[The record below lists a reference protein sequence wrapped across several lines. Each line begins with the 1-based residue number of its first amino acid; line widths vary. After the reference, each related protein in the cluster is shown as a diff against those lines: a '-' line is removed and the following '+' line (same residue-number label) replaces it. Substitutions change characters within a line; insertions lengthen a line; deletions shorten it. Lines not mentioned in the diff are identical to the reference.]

1 MFTAFANRLDTHA
14 PSRYLFLLAV
24 TLASILIIGYH
35 FGTFDQFAH
44 LPFLKKYADP
54 TLYPGDAFIEL
65 RLESYS
71 YFWLMF
77 VPALWAGVLE
87 PVMLMVHVAATYAT
101 YWLLWKLSKLLF
113 HSPPAALLGTLAF
126 VMPHIGFAG
135 FPVFEFSLLNRTFAL
150 PFALLAVYLYLRG
163 RAVPAF
169 LLAGLLFNLHVI
181 TVNFVMA
188 MFLTDLGLRLLAR
201 LRPGPARVRWAALA
215 GGELRT
221 LLFGLALF
229 LLGAAPVLAWRLA
242 SPARNAVVNPEW
254 FDVVARGS
262 LTNLFYILSPHLHIL
277 FATLSG
283 LGTLAMV
290 FIARRAAPARSAEHE
305 RSVLHFMIA
314 VMLVVSVQALTV
326 LVWPIDL
333 LNQLQVVRIGS
344 WSLIFGYLY
353 FAAYLVKRWQSA
365 GEVTRAD
372 NAVLTA
378 TYLAAFLPFQPVLV
392 WAIER
397 RLAPGRLRT
406 ALTASLS
413 VGLFTF
419 ALGIALQLGL
429 WSPGLY
435 PFGPDTAWEQIQ
447 VCARERT
454 PDDALFIT
462 PPEKWWLYGSDWRT
476 FSERATLATHS
487 ELLMIAL
494 APTHYDH
501 WKERFVRLAP
511 GAIERFNGNF
521 FENQQ
526 IVREAFYSLTPADL
540 LRIADDYAVDYIVL
554 QRLYTLDLP
563 ALDCG
568 NPEYT
573 LYRVR

>member
-1 MFTAFANRLDTHA
+1 MFTALANRLETHA
-14 PSRYLFLLAV
+14 PARHLFLLAV

-44 LPFLKKYADP
+44 IPFLKKYADP
-54 TLYPGDAFIEL
+54 TLYPGDAFSEL

-71 YFWLMF
+71 YFWLLF
-77 VPALWAGVLE
+77 VPALWMGVLE
-87 PVMLMVHVAATYAT
+87 PVMLAVHVAATYAT
-101 YWLLWKLSKLLF
+101 FWLLWKLSRLLF
-113 HSPPAALLGTLAF
+113 HSPAAALLSTLAF
-126 VMPHIGFAG
+126 VMPHVGFAG

-150 PFALLAVYLYLRG
+150 PFALLAVYLYLRR

-201 LRPGPARVRWAALA
+201 LRPGGTQQLLLA

-221 LLFGLALF
+221 LLLGLPLF

-242 SPARNAVVNPEW
+242 SPARNAAVNAEW

-283 LGTLAMV
+283 VGTLAMV
-290 FIARRAAPARSAEHE
+290 FIARRDAPARSAEHE

-314 VMLVVSVQALTV
+314 VMLVVAVQALTV

-353 FAAYLVKRWQSA
+353 FAAYLVKRWGNS
-365 GEVTRAD
+365 ESVTPAD
-372 NAVLTA
+372 NAILTA
-378 TYLAAFLPFQPVLV
+378 TYVAAFLPFQPVLV

-406 ALTASLS
+406 ALAALLSL
-413 VGLFTF
+413 GLFAF
-419 ALGIALQLGL
+419 ALSIALNLGL
-429 WSPGLY
+429 WGPGLH
-435 PFGPDTAWEQIQ
+435 PFGPNTAWEQIQ
-447 VCARERT
+447 ICARERT
-454 PDDALFIT
+454 PKDALFIT

-526 IVREAFYSLTPADL
+526 IVREAFYSLPPADL
-540 LRIADDYAVDYIVL
+540 LRVAADYDVDYIVL
-554 QRLYTLDLP
+554 QQPHTLHLP

-573 LYRVR
+573 LYQVR

>member
-1 MFTAFANRLDTHA
+1 MFTALANRLETHA
-14 PSRYLFLLAV
+14 PSRYLFLLVV
-24 TLASILIIGYH
+24 TLAGILVIGYH

-54 TLYPGDAFIEL
+54 ALYPGDAFIEL
-65 RLESYS
+65 RRESYS
-71 YFWLMF
+71 YFWLLF
-77 VPALWAGVLE
+77 VPALRAGVLE
-87 PVMLMVHVAATYAT
+87 PVMLAVHVAATYAT
-101 YWLLWKLSKLLF
+101 FWLLWKLSRLLF
-113 HSPPAALLGTLAF
+113 ASPEAALLSTLAF
-126 VMPHIGFAG
+126 VMPHIGFGG
-135 FPVFEFSLLNRTFAL
+135 FPVFEFSLLNRTFTL
-150 PFALLAVYLYLRG
+150 PFALWAVYLYLSG
-163 RAVPAF
+163 RPVPAF

-201 LRPGPARVRWAALA
+201 LRAGVTQRSLLA

-221 LLFGLALF
+221 LLFGLPLF
-229 LLGAAPVLAWRLA
+229 LLGAAPVLLWRLT
-242 SPARNAVVNPEW
+242 SPTRNAAVNPEW
-254 FDVVARGS
+254 FDVMARGS

-283 LGTLAMV
+283 VGTLAMV

-314 VMLVVSVQALTV
+314 VMLVVVVQAVTV

-353 FAAYLVKRWQSA
+353 FAAYLVRRWESR
-365 GEVTRAD
+365 ENVTRAD
-372 NAVLTA
+372 NVVLTA
-378 TYLAAFLPFQPVLV
+378 TYVATFLPFQPVLV

-397 RLAPGRLRT
+397 LLPHGRLRT
-406 ALTASLS
+406 ALTTLLSL
-413 VGLFTF
+413 GLFAF
-419 ALGIALQLGL
+419 ALTIALNLGL

-435 PFGPDTAWEQIQ
+435 PLGPDTAWEQIQ
-447 VCARERT
+447 LCARERT
-454 PDDALFIT
+454 PADALFIT

-494 APTHYDH
+494 VPTHYDH

-521 FENQQ
+521 FENQR
-526 IVREAFYSLTPADL
+526 IVKEAFYSLTPAEL
-540 LRIADDYAVDYIVL
+540 LRVAADYNVDYIVL
-554 QRLYTLDLP
+554 QQPYLLDLP
-563 ALDCG
+563 ALDCS
-568 NPEYT
+568 NSEYSI
-573 LYRVR
+573 YRVR